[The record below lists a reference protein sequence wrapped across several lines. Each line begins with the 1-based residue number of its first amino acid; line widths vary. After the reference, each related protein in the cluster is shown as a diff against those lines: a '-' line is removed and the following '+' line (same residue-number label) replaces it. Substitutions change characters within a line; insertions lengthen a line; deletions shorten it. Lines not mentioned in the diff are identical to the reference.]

1 MEHRESEIHPELRSI
16 AGKIPKFS
24 VTSGNLWL
32 WHLLTNLRPV
42 SKIPKDILIENI
54 FIPGR
59 DQKTKIRL
67 RVYRP
72 GSTTG
77 LRPGLVWLHG
87 GGYVLGR
94 PEIDDSNCIRFV
106 RELGIVVVS
115 VDYRCAPRDP
125 FPVALEEAYCAL
137 ERVYLHGRHLG
148 IDNRIAVGG
157 ASAGGGLAAALAQ
170 FACDRKEIPLT
181 SQLLIYPMLD
191 DRTSIRMDID
201 SRFLTWSQGSNRFG
215 WESYLRNRCGA
226 ENLPPYAVPARRANL
241 SGLPPAWIGV
251 GTLDLF
257 HDEDVA
263 YAQQL
268 KDCGVDCEL
277 YIVPGAFHGFD
288 FVAPQAQI
296 VRDFQ
301 RSQDAALKKYLFSA
315 KRKFTA
321 VDMMP
326 GKSYRVLKAFT
337 DFDGL
342 FHDVGERW
350 IFTGK
355 NFLPYEDGLT
365 LYTEKEG
372 RQGTFR
378 MQWRDEA
385 QGDVISSFS
394 DYVMQE

>member
-1 MEHRESEIHPELRSI
+1 MEHQTSEVHPELRSI
-16 AGKIPKFS
+16 ANRIPKIS

-32 WHLLTNLRPV
+32 WRLLMKLRGA
-42 SKIPKDILIENI
+42 SRTHKDVLIENI
-54 FIPGR
+54 FIPR
-59 DQKTKIRL
+59 QDQKTKIRL

-77 LRPGLVWLHG
+77 LVPGLIWLHG
-87 GGYVLGR
+87 GGYVMGR
-94 PEIDDSNCIRFV
+94 PETADVTCIRFV
-106 RELGIVVVS
+106 HELGIVVVS
-115 VDYRCAPRDP
+115 VDYRCAPQYP
-125 FPVALEEAYCAL
+125 FPMALQDGYCAL
-137 ERVYLHGRHLG
+137 EWVHSRGRQLG
-148 IDNRIAVGG
+148 IDNRIGVGG
-157 ASAGGGLAAALAQ
+157 ESAGGGLAAALAQ
-170 FACDRKEIPLT
+170 YAYDRKEIPLA

-191 DRTSIRMDID
+191 NRTCLRTDVD
-201 SRFLTWSQGSNRFG
+201 NGALTWSQASNMFG
-215 WESYLRNRCGA
+215 WQSYLGRKHGTEPEPA
-226 ENLPPYAVPARRANL
+226 YAVPARRVDL
-241 SGLPPAWIGV
+241 SGLPPAWVGV

-268 KDCGVDCEL
+268 KDCGVECEL
-277 YIVPGAFHGFD
+277 CIVPGAFHGFD
-288 FVAPQAQI
+288 FIAPQAQI
-296 VRDFQ
+296 VTDFQ
-301 RSQDAALKKYLFSA
+301 RSQLDTLKKHLFSE
-315 KRKFTA
+315 KRKFAA
-321 VDMMP
+321 VDMIP

-342 FHDVGERW
+342 VHDVGECW

-385 QGDVISSFS
+385 QGDIISNFS
-394 DYVMQE
+394 DYVGEE